1 MEEINETLA
10 ELGLTSLQVK
20 VYLALNRLN
29 QATVKDISNVLKV
42 ARQEIYRALAEL
54 LRLGLIE
61 KRITAPNQFRAIPL
75 EQVLGFLLER
85 KRNQMSKLEEKTSRI
100 VKIAGIVKTAGVL
113 QKPNQF
119 DYDFLLFE
127 GKEILLRSAA
137 DLFATSQ
144 TIRII
149 NESNLSVYWW
159 VNQFQLFATALQRG
173 IKIQVLI
180 DKPQEN
186 NPAIEVIQKL
196 KKSQSF
202 GIRYLQSAPSIT
214 GVVYDQAGVLAI
226 MPTSEALAKKDYFP
240 PCLYSNHP
248 AFVELLQNYFEK
260 LWNNSLEYKPEKTK
274 TSKKQIQKLTLQ

>member
-1 MEEINETLA
+1 MEEINETLS

-29 QATVKDISNVLKV
+29 QASVKDISYVLKV

-85 KRNQMSKLEEKTSRI
+85 KRNQMSKLEEKTARI
-100 VKIAGIVKTAGVL
+100 VKTAGIVNTAGVL
-113 QKPNQF
+113 QKTNQL
-119 DYDFLLFE
+119 DYDFLLFD
-127 GKEILLRSAA
+127 GKEILLRSAV
-137 DLFATSQ
+137 DFFASSQ

-159 VNQFQLFATALQRG
+159 INQFQLFANALKRG
-173 IKIQVLI
+173 AKIQVLI

-186 NPAIEVIQKL
+186 NPAIEYIRKL
-196 KKSQSF
+196 KKSPSF

-214 GVVYDQAGVLAI
+214 FIVYDQMGILVI
-226 MPTSEALAKKDYFP
+226 MSTNEALTKKDYFP
-240 PCLYSNHP
+240 PCLCSNHP
-248 AFVELLQNYFEK
+248 AFIELLQNYFEDM
-260 LWNNSLEYKPEKTK
+260 WNNALEYKPEKTK
-274 TSKKQIQKLTLQ
+274 TSRKQIQKLTLQ